1 MRISRVCKLLRYGG
15 HYMRTRSFVSIFPFL
30 HDFTVFICFA
40 YSEEPS
46 HLSYYGIY

>member
-1 MRISRVCKLLRYGG
+1 MRISRVCKLLQYGG
-15 HYMRTRSFVSIFPFL
+15 RYANPIVRFYFPSSYMT
-30 HDFTVFICFA
+30 FTVFICFA